1 VGLQLCQNRNSL
13 VAFFA
18 ADDPFAPAK
27 DGDDKDDEAVRC
39 PPKEADVDALL
50 SWDVTGLKGL
60 ELALLLRLQHDLAD
74 RARDDDLTAA
84 IDIWLAIAFDLQRK
98 REFCGLRWG
107 QAGRFTLKYEVL

>member
-18 ADDPFAPAK
+18 ANDPFAPAK
-27 DGDDKDDEAVRC
+27 DGDDKDDEVVWC

-50 SWDVTGLKGL
+50 SGDVTGLKGL
-60 ELALLLRLQHDLAD
+60 ESALLLRLQHDLTD

-98 REFCGLRWG
+98 REYSGLQWG

>member
-1 VGLQLCQNRNSL
+1 M

-50 SWDVTGLKGL
+50 SGDVTGLKGL
-60 ELALLLRLQHDLAD
+60 ESALLLRPQHGLGDGPGD
-74 RARDDDLTAA
+74 EDLTAA
-84 IDIWLAIAFDLQRK
+84 IDIRLAAAFDL
-98 REFCGLRWG
+98 
-107 QAGRFTLKYEVL
+107 

>member
-1 VGLQLCQNRNSL
+1 VGLQLYQNRNSL

-18 ADDPFAPAK
+18 VDDPFAPAK

-39 PPKEADVDALL
+39 PPKEADV
-50 SWDVTGLKGL
+50 TGLKGL
-60 ELALLLRLQHDLAD
+60 ESALLLRLQHDLAD
-74 RARDDDLTAA
+74 RAKDDDLTAA

-98 REFCGLRWG
+98 REYSGLQWG